1 MDQTLWPAI
10 ASQFGAEDEDLIG
23 VQGLELDITTNTRS
37 SDLRQ
42 DVSEAIVKD
51 VKILTAPGEPEKR
64 SIELQLPT
72 DMSYRAGDYLAILP
86 LNSSKIVKRVMKRFG
101 LPWDARIHIKEG
113 QNTILPTGREM
124 SVFDLLSAYV
134 ELNQPAT
141 TKVYSPSSTFQ
152 YHPRHISLMRQAAR
166 HCHCQV
172 NSGSCSSRPPPLDAT
187 LHNLCSANISP
198 SPA

>member
-10 ASQFGAEDEDLIG
+10 ASQFGAEEEDPAE
-23 VQGLELDITTNTRS
+23 VQGLDLEVTTNTRS

-42 DVSEAIVKD
+42 DVSEAIVKN
-51 VKILTAPGEPEKR
+51 VKVLTAPGEPEKR

-72 DMSYRAGDYLAILP
+72 DMPYRAGDYLAILP
-86 LNSSKIVKRVMKRFG
+86 LNSSKIVKRVMNRFG
-101 LPWDARIHIKEG
+101 LPWDARIRIKEG

-141 TKVYSPSSTFQ
+141 TKVRFHSLITPISSLAHFTDA
-152 YHPRHISLMRQAAR
+152 S
-166 HCHCQV
+166 
-172 NSGSCSSRPPPLDAT
+172 NSTSPPLPTQYRILSFAT
-187 LHNLCSANISP
+187 AFS
-198 SPA
+198 